1 MRDTHK
7 VYSNAQMQEKL
18 REHNN
23 QEKQLIK
30 LQDRTFILAKL
41 DPTNIK
47 PRRKRM
53 KHATINSQVLN
64 HNNGYYICNN
74 LTIPLLGLSQC

>member
-53 KHATINSQVLN
+53 KHATINSQVLKFSTTTMDTTFVIIWPF
-64 HNNGYYICNN
+64 H
-74 LTIPLLGLSQC
+74 S